1 MADAQ
6 LKSAAELTEADM
18 ALIKAKLSEATGKT
32 VRLSSEV
39 DTSLIGGVVVRIGD
53 KVIDSSLVGRL
64 EKLKENL
71 LQIEVKEIGVR
82 N

>member
-1 MADAQ
+1 
-6 LKSAAELTEADM
+6 
-18 ALIKAKLSEATGKT
+18 
-32 VRLSSEV
+32 V
-39 DTSLIGGVVVRIGD
+39 DPSLIGGVVVRIGD